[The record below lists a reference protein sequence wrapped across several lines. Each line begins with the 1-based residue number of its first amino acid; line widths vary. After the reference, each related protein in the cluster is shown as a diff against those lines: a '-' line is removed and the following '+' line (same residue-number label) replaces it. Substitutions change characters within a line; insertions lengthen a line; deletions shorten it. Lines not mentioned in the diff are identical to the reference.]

1 MLAKKHRLPIQEF
14 IGKNGRVIKTPFFL
28 LKIFPNQFPY
38 SRFGI
43 IISKKV
49 LPKSTARNKLK
60 RTIFS
65 EIKLNFCRGQV
76 CFALPDGRQAA
87 GRDFLI
93 IVSPKIKEL
102 EKEEIIKQL
111 QELFNAIPIY

>member
-1 MLAKKHRLPIQEF
+1 MLAKKYRLPIQEF
-14 IGKNGRVIKTPFFL
+14 IGRNGKTIKTPFFL
-28 LKIFPNQFPY
+28 FTIFSSQFSY

-49 LPKSTARNKLK
+49 ATQATQRNKLR

-65 EIKLNFCRGQV
+65 ACNPKENSGK
-76 CFALPDGRQAA
+76 
-87 GRDFLI
+87 DFLI

-102 EKEEIIKQL
+102 EKEEIIKNL
-111 QELFNAIPIY
+111 KYVSNSF